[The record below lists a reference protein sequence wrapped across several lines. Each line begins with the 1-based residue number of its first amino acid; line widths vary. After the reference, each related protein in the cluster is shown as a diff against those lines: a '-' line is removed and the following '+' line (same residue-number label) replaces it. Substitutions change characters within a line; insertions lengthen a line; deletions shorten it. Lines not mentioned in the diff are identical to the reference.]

1 MARRLQVGDQPQAL
15 GRTGSHAHRHRPVEL
30 HHRRGQELREL
41 PVEAGDLGPVG
52 VGRAGRGDVAG
63 GDGGLH
69 LVGARPPRPQRRLQH
84 RDALGDLGGVP
95 PAAVLVLQRHHV
107 AGGVEPGGPARVVHQ
122 HQRQQPGNLGLGRH
136 QPAQHPAQPDR
147 LRRQPLPDQVRAG
160 RGRVALVE
168 QQVEHAEHARQAV
181 RQQVRGRHPVG
192 DPGAGDLL
200 LGPDQPLGH
209 GRLAGQERPGD
220 LRCGQ
225 AGQRAQRQRDPGLE
239 RQRRVAAGEHQPQPV
254 VRNPAV
260 VGLHLERR
268 TRIRLNRQ
276 RGDLAELGR
285 PDRPAAQHVD
295 GPVAGRRGQPGPRP
309 PRNAVTRP
317 ALQGRGERVLGA
329 LLGQVPVAGDPD
341 ERGHHPAPL
350 FPERGVDGRLDRGDL
365 SAHCGGHSSRTSM
378 VP

>member
-15 GRTGSHAHRHRPVEL
+15 GRTGSHAHRHRPVQL

-122 HQRQQPGNLGLGRH
+122 HQRQQAGRLRLGWHQPVHHPGQPDGLG
-136 QPAQHPAQPDR
+136 AEV
-147 LRRQPLPDQVRAG
+147 LPDQVRAG
-160 RGRVALVE
+160 RGRIPLVE
-168 QQVEHAEHARQAV
+168 QQVQHAEHTRHALG
-181 RQQVRGRHPVG
+181 QQMRRRHPVG
-192 DPGAGDLL
+192 NPGVGDLL

-220 LRCGQ
+220 LRGGQ
-225 AGQRAQRQRDPGLE
+225 PGQRTQRQGHPGLE
-239 RQRRVAAGEHQPQPV
+239 RQRRMAAGEHQPQPV
-254 VRNPAV
+254 VGHPAM
-260 VGLHLERR
+260 VGLRPERPERR
-268 TRIRLNRQ
+268 T
-276 RGDLAELGR
+276 GLGR
-285 PDRPAAQHVD
+285 
-295 GPVAGRRGQPGPRP
+295 
-309 PRNAVTRP
+309 
-317 ALQGRGERVLGA
+317 
-329 LLGQVPVAGDPD
+329 
-341 ERGHHPAPL
+341 
-350 FPERGVDGRLDRGDL
+350 
-365 SAHCGGHSSRTSM
+365 
-378 VP
+378 